1 MTTAKKSL
9 SSLGKLSSSFSQK
22 NSENPSLA
30 AVFEIDIE
38 LLSEDPANVRTK
50 YDDSSLEAF
59 ADVLKTCGMSTPIA
73 VREDVNNK
81 GKYIINNGHRRYRS
95 AKIAGLKQVPVTLS
109 NQHNLLMQLSDNVV
123 REDLDLLD
131 TAEAIER
138 IVNAEDP
145 AERRTREEV
154 AKGIAKSPTWVSK
167 VLKVKTMPD
176 KIRFY
181 YDLGRLKDLEAIYQL
196 CVNYSKYALEIS
208 NWIEQYKES
217 SELITQT
224 AVNAFIKGLKNKEV
238 PQLQEEPKETPKKEE
253 LPTTRSMPVVE
264 SNDESALDDI
274 TGGITPAC
282 FDEDLSPKS
291 NYDSEQSVY
300 LEDKLDDHDQEDEE
314 SSSLPVKENDQPQKI
329 ENIPLS
335 VMAESDLQ
343 NGIDPATP
351 FDNTD
356 SNLTFSFEIKGK
368 TLDESVSISREI
380 EKFIVDNFSNKVI
393 LKSNQ

>member
-73 VREDVNNK
+73 VREDINNK
-81 GKYIINNGHRRYRS
+81 GKYIINNGHRRFRS

-224 AVNAFIKGLKNKEV
+224 AVNAFIKGLKNKEI
-238 PQLQEEPKETPKKEE
+238 PQIQEEPKETPKKEV
-253 LPTTRSMPVVE
+253 LPTARPVP
-264 SNDESALDDI
+264 DESELEDMAGDI
-274 TGGITPAC
+274 KPAC

-291 NYDSEQSVY
+291 NAGSEQSVHF
-300 LEDKLDDHDQEDEE
+300 ENEPDEHDQEDEE
-314 SSSLPVKENDQPQKI
+314 SSLPTKENDQPHKT
-329 ENIPLS
+329 ENIPLP
-335 VMAESDLQ
+335 VMVESDLQ
-343 NGIDPATP
+343 NGVDPTTP
-351 FDNTD
+351 FDNAD
-356 SNLTFSFEIKGK
+356 SNLTFSFEIKGN
-368 TLDESVSISREI
+368 TLDESVSISQQI
-380 EKFIVDNFSNKVI
+380 EKFIADNFSNKVI
-393 LKSNQ
+393 FKANS